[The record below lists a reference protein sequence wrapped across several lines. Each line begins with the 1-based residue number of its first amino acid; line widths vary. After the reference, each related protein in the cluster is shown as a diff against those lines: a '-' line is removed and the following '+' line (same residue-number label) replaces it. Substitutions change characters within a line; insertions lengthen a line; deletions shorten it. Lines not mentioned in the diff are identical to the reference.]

1 MTPEAGHKE
10 NEDEFV
16 SRVWRFKQNIFQ
28 YLWTIYYA
36 WAKPKYLVS
45 KPNPVPVEFDRP
57 EKRPLPPVFF
67 LATGYLLLAVTEK
80 VIFQF
85 LSRLCLERYA
95 INREFYSLLQWPCS
109 IFPLLFY
116 RR

>member
-36 WAKPKYLVS
+36 WAKPKY
-45 KPNPVPVEFDRP
+45 FDGQKSDGTISP
-57 EKRPLPPVFF
+57 DKVHFVHYHGDQAK
-67 LATGYLLLAVTEK
+67 ATNAFEHVDRVTL
-80 VIFQF
+80 FGTPF
-85 LSRLCLERYA
+85 SRQGEGA
-95 INREFYSLLQWPCS
+95 W
-109 IFPLLFY
+109 
-116 RR
+116 